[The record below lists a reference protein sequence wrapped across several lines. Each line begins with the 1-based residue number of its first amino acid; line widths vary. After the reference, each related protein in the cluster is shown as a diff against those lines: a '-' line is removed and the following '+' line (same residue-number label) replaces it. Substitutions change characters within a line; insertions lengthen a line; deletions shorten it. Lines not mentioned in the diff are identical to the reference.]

1 METIQRLLGGSGGMI
16 LYLVVIIAV
25 FYFLLIRPQKKREK
39 EAKNMMDALKKGD
52 KIVTIGGFYGKIV
65 SVKDDVIT
73 LNLGGENNKVKIE
86 KSAVRMVVAAAA
98 DIDEEEKEDATEE

>member
-1 METIQRLLGGSGGMI
+1 MTIGDIMAKYGMVV
-16 LYLVVIIAV
+16 YLVVIIAV

-65 SVKDDVIT
+65 SVKEDVIT

-86 KSAVRMVVAAAA
+86 KSAVRAVISAAS
-98 DIDEEEKEDATEE
+98 DDEDEKEEATEE

>member
-1 METIQRLLGGSGGMI
+1 MTISDILSKYGMV

-39 EAKNMMDALKKGD
+39 EAKNMMDSLKKGD
-52 KIVTIGGFYGKIV
+52 RIVTIGGFYGKIV
-65 SVKDDVIT
+65 SVKDDIVV

-86 KSAVRMVVAAAA
+86 KSAVRMVVAASNA
-98 DIDEEEKEDATEE
+98 DDEEETTEE